1 MAIDLRQWDTWLVG
15 EHEMIERAMDVL
27 RQELEKL
34 PQQEVD
40 AFKLTRALDF
50 LMEFG
55 DKVHNKKEEDFLF
68 PLLIERGIPESG
80 PIRVMLFEH
89 QAERDLLQKMMTDVK
104 VLNVLLPTMKTQYR
118 DRGMEYLM
126 IRAEHIWKENDIL
139 YPMGRQS
146 FSEADKAALL
156 EGFTGINLATY
167 GENAV
172 NKFTAMLEELEE
184 GGKIRKSLIN
194 NLSMEQIDALFE
206 ALPVE
211 VTFVDAA
218 DTVAYFNRLD
228 KEKIFPRTRSVV
240 GRKVEKCH
248 PAQSVERV
256 LEIVR
261 GFKDGSLDKAEFWIK
276 FGGDTVF
283 IQYFPVKDAQGV
295 YIGTVEITQRIGA
308 IQRLS
313 GEKRLLN
320 QDNG

>member
-1 MAIDLRQWDTWLVG
+1 MDIKQWDTWLVG

-27 RQELEKL
+27 RRELEKL
-34 PQQEVD
+34 PHQDVD
-40 AFKLTRALDF
+40 AFALNRAIDF

-68 PLLIERGIPESG
+68 PLLIQRGIPESG
-80 PIRVMLFEH
+80 PIRVMLYEH
-89 QAERDLLQKMMTDVK
+89 QSERDLLQKMMADVK
-104 VLNVLLPTMKTQYR
+104 ALKSMLPTMKTQYR
-118 DRGMEYLM
+118 DRGMEYLV

-139 YPMGRQS
+139 YMMGRQS
-146 FSEADKAALL
+146 FNEADKQALL
-156 EGFTGINLATY
+156 DGFSAINLSTY

-172 NKFTAMLEELEE
+172 SKFTAMLEELE
-184 GGKIRKSLIN
+184 GDGKVRKSLIN
-194 NLSMEQIDALFE
+194 NLSMEQIDAVFE
-206 ALPVE
+206 SLPVE

-218 DTVAYFNRLD
+218 DSVAYFNRLD
-228 KEKIFPRTRSVV
+228 KEKIFPRTRSVI

-261 GFKDGSLDKAEFWIK
+261 GFKDGTLDKAEFWIK
-276 FGGDTVF
+276 FAGDTVF
-283 IQYFPVKDAQGV
+283 IQYFPVLNDQGK
-295 YIGTVEITQRIGA
+295 YMGTVEITQRIGA

-320 QDNG
+320 QDKGS